1 MQHSHADRP
10 VAARPVLIDVD
21 GEPLGV
27 VVRDGERFRF
37 LAVKLPVFAIDGNVF
52 DTVAE
57 AQAAAQAAV
66 ASGIIQP

>member
-27 VVRDGERFRF
+27 VVRDGARFKF

-52 DTVAE
+52 DTIE
-57 AQAAAQAAV
+57 DAQAAAVAAV
-66 ASGIIQP
+66 AAEIIAP